1 MLELSSIF
9 SYKAFL
15 LKLLNEADSLRF
27 LISSIKDLLDIVF
40 KVVNILEELFNFFL
54 FVGFIKV
61 LL

>member
-15 LKLLNEADSLRF
+15 LKLLNEVDSLRF
-27 LISSIKDLLDIVF
+27 LISSTEDLSDIVF
-40 KVVNILEELFNFFL
+40 KVINILKELFNFFL
-54 FVGFIKV
+54 FISFIKV